1 MIRVWSVLGLALLVT
16 AQAAHAGGLMDRT
29 VTFGALAYDDP
40 ETPIYVGDRHPA
52 QVSRAIEYGLGPEGT
67 QNGWDIVPAIID
79 IRDQQIIVTYP
90 ETVGGTFPKPEFNGY
105 VLDFLTE
112 CVLFNGAGQDL
123 ENSTVVLEDDAIF
136 VEGSKLYVDM
146 GGLDFGP
153 ELFVV
158 VNVDV
163 ADCPLS

>member
-1 MIRVWSVLGLALLVT
+1 MRALLALLVSAQT
-16 AQAAHAGGLMDRT
+16 AAAGGLMERT

-40 ETPIYVGDRHPA
+40 DTPVFVGERHVA
-52 QVSRAIEYGLGPEGT
+52 VVGNGIEYGLEPEGP
-67 QNGWDIVPAIID
+67 QNGWDVVPAIID

-90 ETVGGTFPKPEFNGY
+90 ETVGGVFPVAGFNGY

-112 CVLFNGAGQDL
+112 CVLFNGAGQDP
-123 ENSTVVLEDDAIF
+123 ENSTVVLREDAVF
-136 VEGSKLYVDM
+136 VDGSR
-146 GGLDFGP
+146 
-153 ELFVV
+153 LFVDLSGQEYGPQTFIV

>member
-1 MIRVWSVLGLALLVT
+1 ME
-16 AQAAHAGGLMDRT
+16 RT

-40 ETPIYVGDRHPA
+40 AAPIYVGERHPA
-52 QVSRAIEYGLGPEGT
+52 VVGIGIEYGLGPEGP
-67 QNGWDIVPAIID
+67 QNGWDIVPSIID

-90 ETVGGTFPKPEFNGY
+90 DTVAGTFPEPEFNGY
-105 VLDFLTE
+105 VLDFLTD

-123 ENSTVVLEDDAIF
+123 ENSTVVLADDAIF
-136 VEGSKLYVDM
+136 VEGAKLYVDM
-146 GGLDFGP
+146 AGLDFGP
-153 ELFVV
+153 QTFIV

>member
-1 MIRVWSVLGLALLVT
+1 VIRLALSLIFA
-16 AQAAHAGGLMDRT
+16 AQSVAAGGLMERT
-29 VTFGALAYDDP
+29 VTFGALAYDDAAA
-40 ETPIYVGDRHPA
+40 PIFVGERHPA
-52 QVSRAIEYGLGPEGT
+52 VVTNSIEYGLGPEGV

-79 IRDQQIIVTYP
+79 IRDQKIIVTYP
-90 ETVGGTFPKPEFNGY
+90 DTVAGTFPEPEFNGY
-105 VLDFLTE
+105 VLDFLTD

-123 ENSTVVLEDDAIF
+123 ENSTVVLADDAIF

-146 GGLDFGP
+146 SGLDFGP
-153 ELFVV
+153 QTFIV

>member
-1 MIRVWSVLGLALLVT
+1 
-16 AQAAHAGGLMDRT
+16 MDRT
-29 VTFGALAYDDP
+29 VTFGALAYDDVAA
-40 ETPIYVGDRHPA
+40 PIYVGDRHPA
-52 QVSRAIEYGLGPEGT
+52 TVSDNIEYGLGPEGM

-90 ETVGGTFPKPEFNGY
+90 DTVSGTFPEPEFNGY

-123 ENSTVVLEDDAIF
+123 ANSTVELADDAIF

-146 GGLDFGP
+146 AGLDFGP
-153 ELFVV
+153 QTFIV

>member
-1 MIRVWSVLGLALLVT
+1 MMRLAVLFSLAAQT
-16 AQAAHAGGLMDRT
+16 ATAGGLMDRT
-29 VTFGALAYDDP
+29 VTFGALAYDEVDA
-40 ETPIYVGDRHPA
+40 PIFVGDRHPA
-52 QVSRAIEYGLGPEGT
+52 VVSDSIEYGLGPEGR

-90 ETVGGTFPKPEFNGY
+90 DTVAGTFPEPEFNGY
-105 VLDFLTE
+105 VLDFLTD
-112 CVLFNGAGQDL
+112 CVLFNGAGQDV
-123 ENSTVVLEDDAIF
+123 ENSTVELADDAIF

-146 GGLDFGP
+146 AGLDFGP
-153 ELFVV
+153 QTFVV

>member
-1 MIRVWSVLGLALLVT
+1 MIRLAAALALIGNG
-16 AQAAHAGGLMDRT
+16 AAAGGLMDRT

-40 ETPIYVGDRHPA
+40 AAPIYVGERHPA
-52 QVSRAIEYGLGPEGT
+52 QVSNAIEYGLGPEGS

-79 IRDQQIIVTYP
+79 IRDRQVIVTYP
-90 ETVGGTFPKPEFNGY
+90 DTVGGTFPEPEFNGY

-112 CVLFNGAGQDL
+112 CVLFNGAAQNV
-123 ENSTVVLEDDAIF
+123 ENSTVVLDDDAVF
-136 VEGSKLYVDM
+136 VEGSKLFVDM

-158 VNVDV
+158 VDVDV
-163 ADCPLS
+163 ADCPMS

>member
-1 MIRVWSVLGLALLVT
+1 MIRYATALLFAAQT
-16 AQAAHAGGLMDRT
+16 ATAGGLMDRT
-29 VTFGALAYDDP
+29 VTFGALAYDDV
-40 ETPIYVGDRHPA
+40 EAPIYVGERHPA
-52 QVSRAIEYGLGPEGT
+52 VVTNGIEYGLGPEGS

-79 IRDQQIIVTYP
+79 IRDQQIILTYP
-90 ETVGGTFPKPEFNGY
+90 ETVGGTFPEPVFNGY
-105 VLDFLTE
+105 VLDFLTD

-123 ENSTVVLEDDAIF
+123 ENSTVILDDDAVF
-136 VEGSKLYVDM
+136 VEGSKLYVDL

-153 ELFVV
+153 QTFIV

>member
-1 MIRVWSVLGLALLVT
+1 MIRAAIALMFAAQT
-16 AQAAHAGGLMDRT
+16 AAAGGLMDRT
-29 VTFGALAYDDP
+29 VSFGALAYDNV
-40 ETPIYVGDRHPA
+40 EAPIYVGERHPA
-52 QVSRAIEYGLGPEGT
+52 IVTDAIEYGLGPEGL

-90 ETVGGTFPKPEFNGY
+90 DTVDGTFPEAEFNGY
-105 VLDFLTE
+105 VLDFLTD

-123 ENSTVVLEDDAIF
+123 ENSTVVLADDAIF

-146 GGLDFGP
+146 AGINYEPQTFI
-153 ELFVV
+153 VI
-158 VNVDV
+158 NVDV

>member
-1 MIRVWSVLGLALLVT
+1 MIRLAAGVMLA
-16 AQAAHAGGLMDRT
+16 AQSAHAGGLMDRT

-40 ETPIYVGDRHPA
+40 ATPIYVGERHPA
-52 QVSRAIEYGLGPEGT
+52 VVSDRIEYGLGPEGR
-67 QNGWDIVPAIID
+67 QNGWDIVPAIVD

-90 ETVGGTFPKPEFNGY
+90 DTVGGTFPEPEFNGY
-105 VLDFLTE
+105 VLDFLTD

-123 ENSTVVLEDDAIF
+123 ENSTITLDDDAIF
-136 VEGSKLYVDM
+136 VEGSKLYVDLA
-146 GGLDFGP
+146 GQEYGP
-153 ELFVV
+153 QTFIV

>member
-1 MIRVWSVLGLALLVT
+1 M
-16 AQAAHAGGLMDRT
+16 
-29 VTFGALAYDDP
+29 TFGALAYDDVAA
-40 ETPIYVGDRHPA
+40 PIFVGERHLA
-52 QVSRAIEYGLGPEGT
+52 VVTNGIEYGLEPEGV

-90 ETVGGTFPKPEFNGY
+90 ETVGGTFPAPEFNGY
-105 VLDFLTE
+105 VLDFLTD

-123 ENSTVVLEDDAIF
+123 ENSTVVLAEDAIF

-146 GGLDFGP
+146 SGLDFGP
-153 ELFVV
+153 QTFIV

>member
-1 MIRVWSVLGLALLVT
+1 MIRLAAALVLMGN
-16 AQAAHAGGLMDRT
+16 AAAAGGLMDRT
-29 VTFGALAYDDP
+29 VTFGALAYDDRAA
-40 ETPIYVGDRHPA
+40 PIYVGERHPA
-52 QVSRAIEYGLGPEGT
+52 QVSNTIEYGLGPEGS

-79 IRDQQIIVTYP
+79 IRDRQVIVTYP
-90 ETVGGTFPKPEFNGY
+90 DTVDGTFPEAEFNGY

-123 ENSTVVLEDDAIF
+123 ENSTAVLQYDAIF

-146 GGLDFGP
+146 GGLDYGP

>member
-1 MIRVWSVLGLALLVT
+1 MIRVWPVFGLALALG
-16 AQAAHAGGLMDRT
+16 AQAATAGGLMDRT
-29 VTFGALAYDDP
+29 VTFGALAYDEP
-40 ETPIYVGDRHPA
+40 ETPIYVGQRHPA
-52 QVSRAIEYGLGPEGT
+52 VVTNAIEYGLGPEGT

-79 IRDQQIIVTYP
+79 IRDQKIIVTYP
-90 ETVGGTFPKPEFNGY
+90 DTVGGVFPQAGFNGY

-112 CVLFNGAGQDL
+112 CVLFNGAGQDM
-123 ENSTVVLEDDAIF
+123 ENSTVVLADDAIF

-146 GGLDFGP
+146 AGLEYGP
-153 ELFVV
+153 QTFIV

>member
-1 MIRVWSVLGLALLVT
+1 MTRTGALI
-16 AQAAHAGGLMDRT
+16 AFAALFAGAAAAGGLMDRT

-40 ETPIYVGDRHPA
+40 ETPIYVGQRHPA
-52 QVSRAIEYGLGPEGT
+52 QVSNAIEYGLEPEGS

-90 ETVGGTFPKPEFNGY
+90 DTVAGTFPEPEFNGY

-123 ENSTVVLEDDAIF
+123 ENSTVVLDDDAIF
-136 VEGSKLYVDM
+136 VEGSKLYVNM
-146 GGLDFGP
+146 AGLQFGP
-153 ELFVV
+153 QTFIV

>member
-1 MIRVWSVLGLALLVT
+1 MGRGALIALCT
-16 AQAAHAGGLMDRT
+16 FIAGPGWAGGLMDRT

-40 ETPIYVGDRHPA
+40 ETPIYVGERHPA
-52 QVSRAIEYGLGPEGT
+52 LVSDAIEYGLGPEGS

-79 IRDQQIIVTYP
+79 IRDQQVIVTYP
-90 ETVGGTFPKPEFNGY
+90 DTVEGIFPEPEFNGY

-112 CVLFNGAGQDL
+112 CVLFNGAVQDL
-123 ENSTVVLEDDAIF
+123 ENSTVVLDEDAIF
-136 VEGSKLYVDM
+136 VEGSKLYVDLA
-146 GGLDFGP
+146 GQAFGP
-153 ELFVV
+153 QTFVV